1 MRTRAPHRHT
11 QNHTQMPHRRSAS
24 PPRPLSLC
32 CCQTKAWKAGHK
44 GECVAAACRAD
55 TRTAAKPTADQ
66 MRVLKMLEQLAGA
79 ADWRG
84 VAAQERAARAVAAAV
99 RTSMPSIAS
108 FVYRTLGRG
117 LLHPRQRVSVAGGL
131 QPSHRVPHAV
141 PGDCKGGGRPGGGG
155 RGVREPRHLPHA
167 LERVR
172 KAVDYY
178 KAQHVLA
185 ISLKLAHMQSDAAL
199 NMGVALTLRVR
210 SAVQGHVA
218 GADQAPGP
226 HSRSLALAC
235 LDDRVREAAKWLQ
248 AAFDGGRP
256 FAKLHLAHL
265 TFFAGQED
273 AALAHLKEH
282 LSWRVQRG
290 RDTCAGCG
298 QTRGEDTPMLTCSGC
313 RVARF
318 CSADHQKMASKKAA
332 LGGSLTTGRH
342 KDICGVLRKWREAVK
357 DGVAPDSCTA
367 ELVAFLQREN
377 ARCPKDAEG
386 APEAVLS

>member
-1 MRTRAPHRHT
+1 
-11 QNHTQMPHRRSAS
+11 MPHRRSAS
-24 PPRPLSLC
+24 PTRTLSLC

-44 GECVAAACRAD
+44 GECVAAARAD
-55 TRTAAKPTADQ
+55 TRTAAKPTAEQ

-99 RTSMPSIAS
+99 RTSMPGNAS
-108 FVYRTLGRG
+108 FVYCILGHAYFSLGDFNKAIEYHGQHLAIAKEVGDR
-117 LLHPRQRVSVAGGL
+117 AGEGTAYANL
-131 QPSHRVPHAV
+131 GTCHM
-141 PGDCKGGGRPGGGG
+141 
-155 RGVREPRHLPHA
+155 HLN
-167 LERVR
+167 ECV
-172 KAVDYY
+172 KAVAYFE
-178 KAQHVLA
+178 AQHVMA
-185 ISLKLAHMQSDAAL
+185 TSLKLAHVQSEAAL

-210 SAVQGHVA
+210 AAGQGHVA

-226 HSRSLALAC
+226 HSRSSASAC

-248 AAFDGGRP
+248 AAFDGGGRP

-332 LGGSLTTGRH
+332 LGGSLWTGRH
-342 KDICGVLRKWREAVK
+342 KDICGVLGKWREAVK